1 MITLNTF
8 SNEYQVNVSCF
19 LLHQGGNMY
28 HRFNQWVDDHIYHP
42 GDDDEVLLVKKIW
55 WVCLTFAIPMTLVL
69 ALTMFWMGYRELA
82 MIFALSS
89 LYWLLLMILFNRT
102 KSGIEWYGLGSQSFL
117 VLFSFALAWMMG
129 GVLDSGGI
137 IFLGLI
143 GPVYALVFPRRDR
156 AVYLFLLYLA
166 AMFLLVLLDHIIR
179 PVFPISQQ
187 DNLILF
193 VISFAISALFWFAAL
208 YFFAYQRTKALTG
221 LQEEEIKSTN
231 LLLNILPDSVVE
243 KLKTQ
248 PEVIADELQN
258 VTILFADLVNFTE
271 MVSRMKAEDV
281 VTFLNRIFSDFDQFT
296 EKHGLEKIKTIGD
309 CYMAAC
315 GAPISRPE
323 HAQSAVRMALD
334 IQEYARMHDLQF
346 HIGIHSGP
354 VVAGVIGLKKFS
366 YDLWGDTV
374 NLASRLEGE
383 APPGSI
389 FISEATREIVKD
401 EFECRLVGF
410 KELKGLGVVRIF
422 EVLNPPTV

>member
-1 MITLNTF
+1 MLK
-8 SNEYQVNVSCF
+8 
-19 LLHQGGNMY
+19 
-28 HRFNQWVDDHIYHP
+28 RFNQWVDYHIYHP

-69 ALTMFWMGYRELA
+69 ALTMLWMGYRELA

-89 LYWLLLMILFNRT
+89 LYWLLLIILFNRT
-102 KSGIEWYGLGSQSFL
+102 KSGIEWYGLSSQLFL

-156 AVYLFLLYLA
+156 AVYLFLLYLV
-166 AMFLLVLLDHIIR
+166 AMFLLVLLDHNIR

-193 VISFAISALFWFAAL
+193 IVSFAICALFWFAAL
-208 YFFAYQRTKALTG
+208 YFFAYQRTKALTD

-243 KLKTQ
+243 KLKMQ
-248 PEVIADELQN
+248 PKVIADELQN

-315 GAPISRPE
+315 GAPIFRPE

-334 IQEYARMHDLQF
+334 IQEYARKHDLQF

-383 APPGSI
+383 APPGAI
-389 FISEATREIVKD
+389 FISEVTREILKD
-401 EFECRLVGF
+401 EFECRPVGS